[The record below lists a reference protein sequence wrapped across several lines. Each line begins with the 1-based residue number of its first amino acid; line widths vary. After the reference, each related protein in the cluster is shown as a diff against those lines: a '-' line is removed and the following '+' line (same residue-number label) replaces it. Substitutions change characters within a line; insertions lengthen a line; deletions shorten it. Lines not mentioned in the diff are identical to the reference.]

1 MKKELSSAEL
11 QTIQQQIINESEPGT
26 ILRDFEILLGFVA
39 ANELNVSGVKKLLP
53 LSILG
58 ELNASLTNPVSIA
71 IQRPGQKSYPNLNG
85 LYLVL
90 RASGL
95 TRIEPRG
102 KHAVLT
108 LNEQMMTRWQ
118 ELNPVERYVALL
130 EAWLINGS
138 DEILGERDTQGSLSN
153 CRAIWQELAKKP
165 TMKFGLKRNDNNLLN
180 YYPGLHNLAL
190 MELFGFV
197 RVTVSKSAP
206 GQGWNVIKIE
216 ALPFGLAL
224 FQLLEKKFIPQL
236 YAGLWDDAEEKTAS
250 LFSTLQPFIPSLN
263 NELLLP
269 PPAKREGIFTFKI
282 SLEKD
287 IWRRIAI
294 PSSLTLDDLS
304 DEILDSV
311 DFDNDHLYEFTY
323 RNEVGLK
330 VEVGHP
336 SCDTD
341 LFTDEVF
348 LSDLPLQVGE
358 SMEYV
363 FDFGDWWKFNVQLES
378 FEPGK
383 SRRKKAILLK
393 SHGKAPE
400 QYPSWDDDDFDE

>member
-1 MKKELSSAEL
+1 M
-11 QTIQQQIINESEPGT
+11 
-26 ILRDFEILLGFVA
+26 
-39 ANELNVSGVKKLLP
+39 
-53 LSILG
+53 
-58 ELNASLTNPVSIA
+58 
-71 IQRPGQKSYPNLNG
+71 
-85 LYLVL
+85 L

-95 TRIEPRG
+95 ARIEPRG

-108 LNEQMMTRWQ
+108 LNEQMMTLWQ
-118 ELNPVERYVALL
+118 KLNAAERYVALL

-138 DEILGERDTQGSLSN
+138 DEILGERDTQASLAN
-153 CRAIWQELAKKP
+153 CRAIWQELAKKS

-197 RVTVSKSAP
+197 RVTVSKPAP

-216 ALPFGLAL
+216 ALPFGVAI
-224 FQLLEKKFIPQL
+224 FQLLETKFIPQL
-236 YAGLWDDAEEKTAS
+236 YIGLWDDSGENLTS
-250 LFSTLQPFIPSLN
+250 LFSTLQPLIPSLN

-269 PPAKREGIFTFKI
+269 PPPKREGIFTFKI

-287 IWRRIAI
+287 IWRRISI
-294 PSSLTLDDLS
+294 PSSLTLDHLS

-311 DFDNDHLYEFTY
+311 DFDNDHLYQFTY
-323 RNEVGLK
+323 RNEMGRK

-336 SCDTD
+336 SCDTL

-358 SMEYV
+358 CMEYV

-378 FEPGK
+378 FDPVK
-383 SRRKKAILLK
+383 SRRKKPILLE

-400 QYPSWDDDDFDE
+400 QYPGWNDDDDDESDWDDDDFDE